1 VKTVEKVKSVTLA
14 WRITLAPLRLLA
26 VQAMLSHQ
34 VITPMASWMLTTSEM
49 AESPRQPTSQ
59 QRAPTPKLEQ
69 LSEIRT
75 QRMLMAEKEHEMLN
89 TVNMEENYTA
99 LLVAKDQQHQ
109 RKKMEYTKQKRES
122 DTTVVTSVDVA
133 DEVEDSLKQYLT
145 EAALADVTLLE

>member
-26 VQAMLSHQ
+26 VQAMLLHQ

-49 AESPRQPTSQ
+49 AESPRQPTNQ
-59 QRAPTPKLEQ
+59 QRAPTPKLEH

-89 TVNMEENYTA
+89 TGNMEENYTT
-99 LLVAKDQQHQ
+99 LLVATDQQQ
-109 RKKMEYTKQKRES
+109 ERKKMEYTKQKRKS

-145 EAALADVTLLE
+145 EVTLADVTLLE